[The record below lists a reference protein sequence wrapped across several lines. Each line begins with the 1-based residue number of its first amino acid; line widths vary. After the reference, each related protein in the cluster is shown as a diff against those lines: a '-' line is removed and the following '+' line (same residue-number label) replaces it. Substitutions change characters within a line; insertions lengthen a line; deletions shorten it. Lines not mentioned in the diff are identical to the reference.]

1 MYKMY
6 LYSQITYKFIY
17 VPTIRALFRVFFL
30 LALGVKCPKKLFIY
44 KRHIAELHPL
54 FFEDLYTYM

>member
-6 LYSQITYKFIY
+6 LYLQITYKFIY

-30 LALGVKCPKKLFIY
+30 LALGVKCPKKIIY
-44 KRHIAELHPL
+44 L
-54 FFEDLYTYM
+54 